1 MYSKAEGR
9 FLSANLI
16 SLIALFLLILAG
28 GVVRSSGSGMG
39 CPDWPKCFDRYIPP
53 TDISQLPPHY
63 KEKYVQKRVEKNER
77 FAKLLDRSGYGDL
90 ADKVRHDES
99 IKVPEE
105 FNVAKTYTEYI
116 NRLIGAAT
124 GVILLICFV
133 LSISLLKHKQ
143 AIFWWS
149 GVNLLL
155 VAFQGWLGSIVVSTN
170 LLAWM
175 ITVHMLVAVVILAIS
190 LYTYFLVKLPKPMLT
205 LTFKSF
211 VYLRVAS
218 AVVVFVSL
226 WQITVGT
233 EVREEVDAVKTNFK
247 ELARGEWLVEVG
259 RIFTDHK
266 QLAWLYLAV
275 TMVLFFLIRQYKI
288 QGLANK
294 LSSWMVILFVSQ
306 VITGLALAYFAL
318 APWAQAVHV
327 LLATMLFAAQVYLM
341 FIFYSK
347 KSQLIRQ

>member
-53 TDISQLPPHY
+53 TGISQLPPHY